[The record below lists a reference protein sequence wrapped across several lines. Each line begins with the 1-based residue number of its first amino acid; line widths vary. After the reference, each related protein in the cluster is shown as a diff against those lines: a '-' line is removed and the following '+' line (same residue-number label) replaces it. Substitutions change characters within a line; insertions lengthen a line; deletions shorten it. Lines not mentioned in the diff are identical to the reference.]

1 MIVVCPS
8 CRQRYRHEIPIEAEP
23 PLAHCSGC
31 DERFELTPP
40 KRSYVLAQMLEAPVS
55 SIEIDLPEVDPST
68 LAPEVTSQAL
78 QPGTAA
84 VVTEPVESM
93 PVPVAEDKPTSL
105 TSRPGALA
113 ESLVA
118 LVPCGVG
125 AAIAYYLAGLQG
137 QDPVTWAALG
147 GAVGLL
153 LGWAC
158 LLWITRGD

>member
-1 MIVVCPS
+1 MIVACPS
-8 CRQRYRHEIPIEAEP
+8 CRQRYRHEMPIEAES

-31 DERFELTPP
+31 DERFELAPP
-40 KRSYVLAQMLEAPVS
+40 KRSYVLAQMLDAPVS

-68 LAPEVTSQAL
+68 LAPELTSATL
-78 QPGTAA
+78 QPDAAAA
-84 VVTEPVESM
+84 VTAPAESM
-93 PVPVAEDKPTSL
+93 PVPVACDEPASATSGL
-105 TSRPGALA
+105 GTLS

-125 AAIAYYLAGLQG
+125 AAIAYHLAGLEG